1 MRFCVALLAALVALP
16 IACRRARRQAPAVS
30 LWFGGD
36 THLGARAHPL
46 FDHTPAELRGAVGVV
61 NLEGPLEDAP
71 PPSTSRRLTSSTRS
85 LAALRE
91 AGVRVVTVANN
102 HSRDLGDDG
111 LARTVA
117 AVRSANLTPAGGP
130 AGDATLTVY
139 GRRLVFAARDL
150 TDGVPSDLAGSLAR
164 ARRDG
169 ATLVV
174 TFHVTA
180 PALYLPTVTLRE
192 ATRIALDAGAR
203 VVVAH
208 GTHSVA
214 PVERRGQSVIAWGL
228 GNLTFDC
235 ECTRETEGM
244 IVRVDLRGSHTRARV
259 IPIDAGI
266 DGAPATLARE
276 PAALYDLLATLRGA
290 ALRRQG
296 SAAFF

>member
-1 MRFCVALLAALVALP
+1 MRSCVGILAALVALP
-16 IACRRARRQAPAVS
+16 IACRRVRRRAPTVS

-36 THLGARAHPL
+36 THLGARAHAL
-46 FDHTPAELRGAVGVV
+46 FDRAPAELRGAVGVV

-71 PPSTSRRLTSSTRS
+71 PQSTPRRLTSSTRS

-102 HSRDLGDDG
+102 HSHDLGDDG

-139 GRRLVFAARDL
+139 GRRLVIAARDL
-150 TDGVPSDLAGSLAR
+150 TDGVPSDLAGSFAR

-169 ATLVV
+169 GTLIV

-180 PALYLPTVTLRE
+180 PALYLPTSALRE
-192 ATRIALDAGAR
+192 ATRISLEAGAR

-214 PVERRGQSVIAWGL
+214 PAERRGQSVIAWGL

-235 ECTRETEGM
+235 DCTRETEGM
-244 IVRVDLRGSHTRARV
+244 IVRVDLWGAHTRARV

-266 DGAPATLARE
+266 NGAPATLARE
-276 PAALYDLLATLRGA
+276 PAALYDLLATLGSTT
-290 ALRRQG
+290 LRRQG
-296 SAAFF
+296 RVAFF

>member
-1 MRFCVALLAALVALP
+1 MRVCVAFLAALVALP
-16 IACRRARRQAPAVS
+16 AACRRARRQGPTVS

-36 THLGARAHPL
+36 THFGTKAHPL
-46 FDHTPAELRGAVGVV
+46 FDRAPAELRGAVGIV

-71 PPSTSRRLTSSTRS
+71 PASSSRRLTSSTAS

-102 HSRDLGDDG
+102 HSRDLGEDG

-117 AVRSANLTPAGGP
+117 ALRNANLTPAGGP

-139 GRRLVFAARDL
+139 GRRLVIATRDL
-150 TDGVPSDLAGSLAR
+150 TDGVPVDLADSFAR
-164 ARRDG
+164 ARRNG
-169 ATLVV
+169 GTLIV

-180 PALYLPTVTLRE
+180 PSLYLPTATLRE

-214 PVERRGQSVIAWGL
+214 PVERRGQNVIAWGL

-244 IVRVDLRGSHTRARV
+244 VVRVDLRGSHTRARV

-276 PAALYDLLATLRGA
+276 PAALYDLLATLGGA
-290 ALRRQG
+290 PLRRQG